1 MIDSITLNKI
11 NMNKAEESSIVG
23 ELVRFK
29 IKYDA

>member
-1 MIDSITLNKI
+1 MIDSMILNKI

-29 IKYDA
+29 IKCDV